1 MGLTVRYARC
11 TGVSEANVARSAL
24 DSRQE
29 GFGVSDQGTTSSM
42 GGPRTEVGGRVP
54 QLPVRF
60 GLVGT
65 GGVARLHRPA
75 FTASPEP
82 VELTAVCDVRLEAAQ
97 EYAQD
102 LPGPVRVFAD
112 HREMAA
118 AGGIDAAIVALPHY
132 LHFPIARDL
141 LDAGIPVLVEK
152 PLTCTLDE
160 TRQLRELAAARRVA
174 LSVGHMRR
182 FNPDAVWLSRWVR
195 SDPGTFG
202 ELHSFDLQ
210 SWQNVL
216 GYTRGSEHWILD
228 GKRAGGGVVISLAV
242 HQLDLIRFITGRDF
256 SEVSARGRFDP
267 PFYNGAESSATVQL
281 VMDNGASGVLHA
293 SYTAPRVPY
302 SEAMSLFGSHGSI
315 IQRAERIGQYHGPFK
330 YASVTG
336 RETREW
342 GQMYEDFASV
352 PRSEVSEL
360 DDNPFVTQLA
370 HLARALHKGVT
381 PVNHVDENFNT
392 MACLQAINDSLR
404 SGRAEPVAA
413 R

>member
-1 MGLTVRYARC
+1 
-11 TGVSEANVARSAL
+11 
-24 DSRQE
+24 
-29 GFGVSDQGTTSSM
+29 
-42 GGPRTEVGGRVP
+42 
-54 QLPVRF
+54 
-60 GLVGT
+60 
-65 GGVARLHRPA
+65 
-75 FTASPEP
+75 
-82 VELTAVCDVRLEAAQ
+82 VCDVRQDAARA
-97 EYAQD
+97 YARD
-102 LPGPVRVFAD
+102 LPASVRVFGD

-118 AGGIDAAIVALPHY
+118 SGGIDVAVVALPHY
-132 LHFPIARDL
+132 LHFPVASDL

-152 PLTCTLDE
+152 PLTCTIDE
-160 TRQLRELAAARRVA
+160 TRQLRELAAARGVR
-174 LSVGHMRR
+174 LTVGQMRR
-182 FNPDAVWLSRWVR
+182 FNPDAVWLSQWVR
-195 SDPGTFG
+195 GDPDSFG

-216 GYTRGSEHWILD
+216 GYTRGSDHWILD

-242 HQLDLIRFITGRDF
+242 HQLDLIRFITGCDF
-256 SEVSARGRFDP
+256 SEVIARGRFDP

-302 SEAMSLFGSHGSI
+302 SEAMSLFGSRGAI

-360 DDNPFVTQLA
+360 DDNPFVNQLV
-370 HLARALHKGVT
+370 HLARALHDGAT

-392 MACLQAINDSLR
+392 MACLHAINDSLR
-404 SGRAEPVAA
+404 SGRAESVAA